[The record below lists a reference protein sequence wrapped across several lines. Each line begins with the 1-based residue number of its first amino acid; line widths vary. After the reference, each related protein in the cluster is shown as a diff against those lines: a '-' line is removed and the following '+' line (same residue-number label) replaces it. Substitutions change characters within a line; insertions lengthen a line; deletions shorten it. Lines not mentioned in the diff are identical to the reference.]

1 MARRDRRRG
10 ASPIVHKAPERKRS
24 FDIPWLTIGA
34 VALISL
40 PVLHEVT
47 REPMLRN
54 HYTDRASCE
63 CDYQQG
69 CGRDSAS
76 GSWAGPWYA
85 QDPGDRRADDPGAGT
100 CRRSGGSGYYGGYG
114 GYGYGQGRYP
124 PTSVEQG
131 YRGGFGSTG
140 RVHSARS

>member
-1 MARRDRRRG
+1 M
-10 ASPIVHKAPERKRS
+10 HKAIERKRS

-34 VALISL
+34 GALIGL
-40 PVLHEVT
+40 PLLLEAT

-54 HYTDRASCE
+54 HYADRASCE

-85 QDPGDRRADDPGAGT
+85 QDPGDRRAGDPGAGA
-100 CRRSGGSGYYGGYG
+100 CPRNSGYHG
-114 GYGYGQGRYP
+114 GYGYVYSPGRYP
-124 PTSVEQG
+124 PTSIEHG
-131 YRGGFGSTG
+131 YRGGFGGTG